1 MAKRISKRKRYR
13 RLPREIREAGL
24 INWKL
29 SKSKKVPVDPNGRIL
44 RKLNTNPIAVDFVTA
59 VRAVERGKASG
70 IGLTIVGN
78 DYIALDLDDCIVDG
92 EIAPWAQDILVE
104 CDSYAEFSP
113 SGTGIHILMKGKQT
127 NE

>member
-1 MAKRISKRKRYR
+1 
-13 RLPREIREAGL
+13 
-24 INWKL
+24 
-29 SKSKKVPVDPNGRIL
+29 
-44 RKLNTNPIAVDFVTA
+44 
-59 VRAVERGKASG
+59 
-70 IGLTIVGN
+70 VGN